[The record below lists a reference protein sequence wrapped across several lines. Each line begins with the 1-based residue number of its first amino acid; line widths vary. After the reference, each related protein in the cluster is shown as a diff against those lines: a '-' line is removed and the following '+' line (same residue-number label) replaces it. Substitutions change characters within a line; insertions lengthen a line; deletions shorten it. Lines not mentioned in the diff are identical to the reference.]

1 MCYTNDLNKCLIPST
16 AKEVEDIVKAEG
28 VTPATVAVLE
38 GKVHVGLS
46 SDELDF
52 LARSKTTL
60 KVSRRDLPYVISKVE
75 TFTML
80 LYLF

>member
-1 MCYTNDLNKCLIPST
+1 MCYTHELNEHFISST
-16 AKEVEDIVKAEG
+16 AKEVEDIVRAEG

-60 KVSRRDLPYVISKVE
+60 KVSRRDMPYVISKVE
-75 TFTML
+75 IFIVL
-80 LYLF
+80 LYSL